1 MKKLFIVFVVAG
13 VFFCGSTHLRA
24 DQIFVAHLTG
34 SQVSPTP
41 TGSPGTGTATVDL
54 NNAETMITVNLSFA
68 DLEGP
73 ATAAHIHGPAP
84 AGSNAGVLFPFTG
97 VPSATSGSIPT
108 QSFAITP
115 TQVSYLESGL
125 LYVNVHSTVFAD
137 GEIRGQLARTPEPA
151 SLLLVG
157 TGLLGLALFIKKHRS
172 ALCG

>member
-1 MKKLFIVFVVAG
+1 MKKLFIAFVLAG
-13 VFFCGSTHLRA
+13 MFLFGVPRLRG

-54 NNAETMITVNLSFA
+54 NDAQTMITVNLSFA

-73 ATAAHIHGPAP
+73 ATAAHIHGPAA

-97 VPSATSGSIPT
+97 VPSATSGSIPP
-108 QSFAITP
+108 QSFAITS
-115 TQVSYLESGL
+115 TQVGDLESGL
-125 LYVNVHSTVFAD
+125 FYVNVHSTVFTD
-137 GEIRGQLARTPEPA
+137 GEIRGQLARTPEPT
-151 SLLLVG
+151 SLLLMG
-157 TGLLGLALFIKKHRS
+157 TGLLGLALVVKKRRS